1 MSSDGLHLFF
11 DAIRSKE
18 HENVA
23 TGTDL
28 LQVVEFVKL
37 AVKQD
42 KTEDETRRYNELA
55 TSLGDSRVPE
65 KNSFEFVVPE
75 HSLDSWLQYLQ
86 TEKGVTSP
94 LRGVH
99 YRDTYNSYSG
109 NSAENSYEVDVEEA
123 GIAYRDSEVARQVGV
138 QFSAAQLENLLVTG
152 RRIAREANRLAR
164 TRTKNWFILQRVLH
178 NDTRIEDSLLRYLD
192 EDRKKPEWSR
202 VISNLKQYGESA
214 GYTLD
219 HYKQALDRWISFFL
233 SSLQN
238 VTGSMGAN
246 EIAKLL
252 IDMHSPKSRFDIL
265 QKEMLELV
273 RHPGEELNA
282 KIALLRALAQGM
294 YSDFPESERIAN
306 VDRVLLNG
314 IFMFTHGSTRKN
326 AELAIEFQKR
336 QGRKIDFDSIL
347 QGAIASERVYGAPT
361 KCLPYN
367 APLKPATMVYN
378 TNVDSCIEKKMQH
391 LAIDDVEP
399 MLEKAVESFFLKA
412 KIKKDER
419 KRDKKS
425 SKSSKQKVDLSSS
438 ESSSESSSDDSYYSR
453 DKKRYEQRSSH
464 YHRKNRRDNKKRYST
479 RDSSAKRKWNEE
491 DIELG
496 INCSK
501 NYNPQFEMRC
511 LKCMTENEH
520 HEFNCKTFYRRSRF
534 VCKNCGRGFHFCEE
548 CDEEE
553 GNFKYKKN

>member
-1 MSSDGLHLFF
+1 MSSEGLSLFL

-18 HENVA
+18 RTA
-23 TGTDL
+23 GPDML
-28 LQVVEFVKL
+28 LLLEYVQLTAIPNRNDAQNQRFAELTAELTPAEQKL
-37 AVKQD
+37 PDAPPD
-42 KTEDETRRYNELA
+42 
-55 TSLGDSRVPE
+55 
-65 KNSFEFVVPE
+65 FIIPE
-75 HSLDSWLQYLQ
+75 HSLDDWIRVL
-86 TEKGVTSP
+86 TEGNVRAI
-94 LRGVH
+94 RGIHFKENNGCV
-99 YRDTYNSYSG
+99 YKNT
-109 NSAENSYEVDVEEA
+109 AANSYEVNVEDA
-123 GIAYRDSEVARQVGV
+123 GYAARDTAV
-138 QFSAAQLENLLVTG
+138 QAAQAAPTEAALQIIINDAMLA
-152 RRIAREANRLAR
+152 ARTANRLAQ
-164 TRTKNWFILQRVLH
+164 TRVRNWVLLKRELH